1 MHFKRLLKN
10 RLNIFNLCLFFCIS
24 LISNTLEANT
34 NNIDEQLEVAD
45 KIRSSDPK
53 EFQRIINEL
62 KNTKHLLS
70 ESQQHYLNYLIGYQQ
85 SISGQLQQSI
95 NTYKSL
101 LKPNVSTELKFR
113 ANSSMINTFAITQNW
128 TEGLIHLSMILEQ
141 LPKINKNAIKE
152 SGLAA
157 TAIFYNQI
165 GQYALGLKYA
175 EQLSVSSQEK
185 RTSCFAASMIIE
197 SKLHLQQLEHNGND
211 IAEAIKLCE
220 REAIVANFIRSYGA
234 KLNIINNNPTD
245 VINGLTPHL
254 AEINSTR
261 YPRLIVEIYTS
272 LAEAYWLQKNL
283 DKTEQLALES
293 VTIGQNIKTT
303 QAVIKAYKLLYKV
316 AKKRSNHQEVALK
329 YYETYAEL
337 DKTYVNE
344 AQAKHLAFQLAEHQA
359 FEQESQIKL
368 LNEQNNALAAEQAL
382 AKTQA
387 NNRKLIILSLGL
399 IIIVFAFLGMRFWR
413 THKRVR
419 QLAEYDPLTGIFNR
433 GHFTQVTNSA
443 LKYCQNAKQDLSL
456 IMFDL
461 DHFKKVNDIFGHAC
475 GDWALKETIKAC
487 KGIGRQNDI
496 FARLGGEEFC
506 LVLPSCNI
514 DTAMLRAEACRA
526 AIEAIITEESGHD
539 FSITA
544 SFGVTDVKRSGF
556 TLDKLLADAD
566 MAAYTSKNAG
576 RNRITMFEIPQTEK
590 PKKLDNS
597 WDYET

>member
-1 MHFKRLLKN
+1 MQNNRFKAAIFSLL
-10 RLNIFNLCLFFCIS
+10 FSFFVIVNQVFAIS
-24 LISNTLEANT
+24 FVDI
-34 NNIDEQLEVAD
+34 NIDKKLQHAD
-45 KIRSSDPK
+45 DIRSSNPK
-53 EFQRIINEL
+53 LFNQILEDLTKNKENASPAQRYYL
-62 KNTKHLLS
+62 SYLLA
-70 ESQQHYLNYLIGYQQ
+70 YQQ
-85 SISGQLQQSI
+85 TYSGQLKESLD
-95 NTYKSL
+95 TYNNILNSDA
-101 LKPNVSTELKFR
+101 SSELKFR
-113 ANSSMINTFAITQNW
+113 ANSTIINILAITQDW
-128 TEGLIHLSMILEQ
+128 TQGLEHLADNLKMLDLIS
-141 LPKINKNAIKE
+141 NKEIKQK
-152 SGLAA
+152 GLNISAL
-157 TAIFYNQI
+157 FYNLL
-165 GQYALGLKYA
+165 GQYELGYRYSTMAQVSTKNPRIFCAASQLAIEAKFKLRQINVDDLRINQAIDACVQANEIIFTSAIRTYLAKLHMDNGNSQKAKKLLLETVSAIEVTKYA
-175 EQLSVSSQEK
+175 PVI
-185 RTSCFAASMIIE
+185 AAYYS
-197 SKLHLQQLEHNGND
+197 L
-211 IAEAIKLCE
+211 
-220 REAIVANFIRSYGA
+220 
-234 KLNIINNNPTD
+234 
-245 VINGLTPHL
+245 
-254 AEINSTR
+254 
-261 YPRLIVEIYTS
+261 
-272 LAEAYWLQKNL
+272 LAEAYFDESDFVKSSWYAN
-283 DKTEQLALES
+283 KTLA
-293 VTIGQNIKTT
+293 KTGGSGNSKPL
-303 QAVIKAYKLLYKV
+303 VSAYLLLYKIHLKDK
-316 AKKRSNHQEVALK
+316 AYQEALSYYVK
-329 YYETYAEL
+329 YS
-337 DKTYVNE
+337 E
-344 AQAKHLAFQLAEHQA
+344 ANNAHLEGEKAKHLAFQLAKHQA

-419 QLAEYDPLTGIFNR
+419 QLAEYDPLTGIYNR
-433 GHFTQVTNSA
+433 GHFAQVTNSA

-576 RNRITMFEIPQTEK
+576 RNRITLFEIPQTEK

>member
-1 MHFKRLLKN
+1 MINKNRANNLYLVLFLLLFHFTKSASASITRNIDLLLETANKIRTSDPSKFERLL
-10 RLNIFNLCLFFCIS
+10 
-24 LISNTLEANT
+24 TELEEKST
-34 NNIDEQLEVAD
+34 QL
-45 KIRSSDPK
+45 
-53 EFQRIINEL
+53 
-62 KNTKHLLS
+62 TK
-70 ESQQHYLNYLIGYQQ
+70 QQSYYLNYLKAYKLTFNGKGQEALPLFQNILVASDANL
-85 SISGQLQQSI
+85 SI
-95 NTYKSL
+95 
-101 LKPNVSTELKFR
+101 KFR
-113 ANSSMINTFAITQNW
+113 ARLTIINIFAIEQNW
-128 TEGLIHLSMILEQ
+128 TEGLSYLSILLEELPNIKDLETHL
-141 LPKINKNAIKE
+141 N
-152 SGLAA
+152 GLTV
-157 TAIFYNQI
+157 TAIFYNQL
-165 GQYALGLKYA
+165 GQYTLGLKYA
-175 EQLSVSSQEK
+175 EQLFNSDPK
-185 RTSCFAASMIIE
+185 NRTACFAATMIIE
-197 SKLHLQQLEHNGND
+197 SKLHLNQLENND
-211 IAEAIKLCE
+211 IEIKKAISLCEDEAI
-220 REAIVANFIRSYGA
+220 AANFIRSYSA
-234 KLNIINNNPTD
+234 KFSLTNNKPEE
-245 VINGLTPHL
+245 VIKFLTPHL
-254 AEINSTR
+254 AQVNATQ

-272 LAEAYWLQKNL
+272 LAEAYWLQGNL
-283 DKTEQLALES
+283 IKAEELALES
-293 VTIGQNIKTT
+293 VRIGEKIKTT

-316 AKKRSNHQEVALK
+316 AKKRSNHQEVALQ
-329 YYETYAEL
+329 YYETYAQL
-337 DKTYVNE
+337 DKTYINE
-344 AQAKHLAFQLAEHQA
+344 TQAKHLAFQLAEHQA

-419 QLAEYDPLTGIFNR
+419 QLAEYDPLTGIYNR

-514 DTAMLRAEACRA
+514 DAAMLRAEACRA